1 MGERREQDFE
11 VCLAGGLLFCR
22 NKREEVSAS
31 KTDLLFFLK
40 KVKFQKFYRVENRSV
55 MFRRCHPSSSLLES
69 SLGYCNKK
77 TSKGNI

>member
-1 MGERREQDFE
+1 MR
-11 VCLAGGLLFCR
+11 LLGGLLFCR
-22 NKREEVSAS
+22 NKREEASAS

-40 KVKFQKFYRVENRSV
+40 KVKFQKFYRVEKRSA